1 MLLYNNITLNI
12 FWAGETKKACV
23 IMECHKDFL
32 KEGLKLPYFKNSFG
46 ETFALW
52 SFALGK
58 REQGFTYLENIIKEE
73 TAKSME
79 RQSAQVLWAKEKIA
93 DNEITEA
100 EKLLKYIFDNTQI
113 PYIKKEAEN
122 ILQKLNQL

>member
-1 MLLYNNITLNI
+1 M
-12 FWAGETKKACV
+12 
-23 IMECHKDFL
+23 
-32 KEGLKLPYFKNSFG
+32 
-46 ETFALW
+46 
-52 SFALGK
+52 GK

-79 RQSAQVLWAKEKIA
+79 KQSAQVLWAKEKIA

>member
-1 MLLYNNITLNI
+1 
-12 FWAGETKKACV
+12 
-23 IMECHKDFL
+23 MEK
-32 KEGLKLPYFKNSFG
+32 
-46 ETFALW
+46 
-52 SFALGK
+52 
-58 REQGFTYLENIIKEE
+58 
-73 TAKSME
+73 
-79 RQSAQVLWAKEKIA
+79 QSAQVLWAKEKIA